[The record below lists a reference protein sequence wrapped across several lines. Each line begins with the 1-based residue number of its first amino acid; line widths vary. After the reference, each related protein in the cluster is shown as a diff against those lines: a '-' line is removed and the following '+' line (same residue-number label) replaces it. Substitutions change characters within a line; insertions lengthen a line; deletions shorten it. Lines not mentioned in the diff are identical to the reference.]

1 MATRIVAS
9 GEASHQI
16 SSAQDVTNAPAFSAE
31 QFRMVLATIA
41 SRADTLLQA
50 LILLEDLDQKQ
61 DQWTYGVM
69 FQSAQVLA
77 RSIGAMAD
85 PAVGGI
91 VVGDADRW
99 NYGRAWRNLASEASH
114 G

>member
-9 GEASHQI
+9 GEVSQQ
-16 SSAQDVTNAPAFSAE
+16 STSEQGVTVPPNLSAE
-31 QFRMVLATIA
+31 QYRMVLTTIA
-41 SRADTLLQA
+41 HRADTLLQA

-61 DQWTYGVM
+61 DRWTYDVM
-69 FQSAQVLA
+69 LQSARVIVS
-77 RSIGAMAD
+77 SIGAMAD
-85 PAVGGI
+85 PAVGGL

-99 NYGRAWRNLASEASH
+99 NYGARWLTLASEASR